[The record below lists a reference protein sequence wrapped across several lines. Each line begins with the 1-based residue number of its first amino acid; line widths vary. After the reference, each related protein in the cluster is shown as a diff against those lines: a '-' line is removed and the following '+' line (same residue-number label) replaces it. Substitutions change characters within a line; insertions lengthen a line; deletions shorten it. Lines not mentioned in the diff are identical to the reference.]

1 MPNKKSRAVASG
13 LVFALTGLLTMIAF
27 ILSDCNRSFQS
38 CIASGDELFI
48 PAIIGAGLAGMLFF
62 AMFGRVGRN
71 GWLLAAAGAVLTTG
85 VGSIIAVVVLSIL
98 EGGNLL
104 SDPLV
109 VVIGPWFIV
118 MMFDQS
124 PVSIPIWIAVMLGAH
139 LILRR
144 GFQANT

>member
-13 LVFALTGLLTMIAF
+13 LVFALTGLLTMITF

-62 AMFGRVGRN
+62 TMFGRVGLN

-85 VGSIIAVVVLSIL
+85 VGAMIAVVALSIL
-98 EGGNLL
+98 GNENLL
-104 SDPLV
+104 SDPAAVLFGPV
-109 VVIGPWFIV
+109 VIV
-118 MMFDQS
+118 MMFDQN
-124 PVSIPIWIAVMLGAH
+124 PVSIPIWIAIMAGAH

>member
-38 CIASGDELFI
+38 CIASGDELLI
-48 PAIIGAGLAGMLFF
+48 PATIGAGLAGAVFF
-62 AMFGRVGRN
+62 TMFGRIGRN
-71 GWLLAAAGAVLTTG
+71 GWLLAAVGAVLTTG
-85 VGSIIAVVVLSIL
+85 VGAMIAVVVLIIL
-98 EGGNLL
+98 GNGNLL
-104 SDPLV
+104 SDPELV
-109 VVIGPWFIV
+109 LYGPVLTV
-118 MMFDQS
+118 MMFDQN
-124 PVSIPIWIAVMLGAH
+124 PVSFLIWIAVMVGAH